1 MRVVPLLYQTSQSY
15 IVYITSTIY
24 IYTYKRVRERAAI
37 DVWGPCVPPIYHPIC
52 DMWLGQGGGT
62 LLGACLRAVYIWGYA
77 SARARRA
84 AAAAM
89 ASKMDES
96 RWTLAGAHWTF
107 GAVFPSSLFSVF
119 LFFFSLL
126 LQ

>member
-1 MRVVPLLYQTSQSY
+1 MSLPSTTLFAICGSAREGALCWARVCVQYIFGAMR
-15 IVYITSTIY
+15 
-24 IYTYKRVRERAAI
+24 
-37 DVWGPCVPPIYHPIC
+37 
-52 DMWLGQGGGT
+52 
-62 LLGACLRAVYIWGYA
+62 
-77 SARARRA
+77 ARARARGA